1 MKVVAPGKLLLSG
14 AYAVLEGAPAVVV
27 AVDRHAVA
35 DGAALDPEAIPE
47 VRVATGDRA
56 PRVDASALFEGGR
69 KLGLGSSAASVV
81 AALGAVA
88 VARGDDIASE
98 AVRRRILAEGREAH
112 ARVQHGGSGVDI
124 AASVFGG
131 VLRYELAEGRPRVSR
146 FSLPPGLRVLAFAC
160 GQSARTSELRARVES
175 LRLRDPRRYEAHMST
190 LADLA
195 SQAAGALAGGDG
207 SGFVAAIRASAPG
220 LASLGRAADAA
231 IVTPEVASLSER
243 AAEENCAFIPSG
255 AGGGDV
261 ALHVGMSA
269 PSDAFMERARDA
281 GLTPLTLGFD
291 SLGVR
296 AVPDL

>member
-14 AYAVLEGAPAVVV
+14 AYAVLDGAPAVVA

-35 DGAALDPEAIPE
+35 DGAAPDPQPIPE
-47 VRVATGDRA
+47 VRAATGDRS
-56 PRVDASALFEGGR
+56 PRVDASALFQGGR

-88 VARGDDIASE
+88 VARGEDLCSE

-112 ARVQHGGSGVDI
+112 ARVQQGGSGVDV

-131 VLRYELAEGRPRVSR
+131 VLRYELAEGGPRLRRMSV
-146 FSLPPGLRVLAFAC
+146 PPGLQVLAFAC
-160 GQSARTSELRARVES
+160 GRSARTSELRARVEA
-175 LRLRDPRRYEAHMST
+175 LRQRDPRAHAACIRM
-190 LADLA
+190 LGDLA
-195 SQAAGALAGGDG
+195 SQAAAALEGGDTP
-207 SGFVAAIRASAPG
+207 GFVVAVRASAPA
-220 LASLGRAADAA
+220 LASLGRAADAP

-243 AAEENCAFIPSG
+243 AAEEQAAFFPSG

-261 ALHVGMSA
+261 CVLVGMSA
-269 PSDAFMERARDA
+269 PSGAFIERARAA
-281 GLTPLTLGFD
+281 GLTPLGLAID

-296 AVPDL
+296 VAPDL